1 MWQIC
6 CYPNVYI
13 YIFVRADSVSS
24 LLGQHSGFLISG
36 PPPIPA
42 GVAKNHLKKTV
53 TSLMWISIQEALLV
67 NGPLTVVNASSLP
80 PLSSSHFGNAGC

>member
-6 CYPNVYI
+6 CYPNRFFI
-13 YIFVRADSVSS
+13 VRADSVSS
-24 LLGQHSGFLISG
+24 LLVQYGGFLFSG

-42 GVAKNHLKKTV
+42 RVAENHLKKTV
-53 TSLMWISIQEALLV
+53 TPQTWIGFWETLLV
-67 NGPLTVVNASSLP
+67 NVPLTLVNASSLP